1 MEISIELKGAE
12 QRFKTSIVGVTKQ
25 NGDGSDRQALLAQCR
40 PGTALQ
46 LVREPSNP
54 YDQWAVA
61 VYNSTCQQLGYL
73 PAGDRRLADHMDMGG
88 RVSAKVVKV
97 TGGPGLLGLIF
108 KFMRKHYGCVIEIVK
123 GDIDWEKITP
133 YMDKSRE
140 IEKLLDSA
148 KALEPDKPEEA
159 VSLYRTTIQEIM
171 ALDNIGSQAAACR
184 RARYPVN
191 RLSLLLEKSGHLQAA
206 YYEIV
211 KYENFKDVHGL
222 LASDARNV
230 ASRKKRLSEN
240 LNKSHNA

>member
-25 NGDGSDRQALLAQCR
+25 NSDGSDRQALLAHCR

-61 VYNSTCQQLGYL
+61 VYNGAGQQLGYL

-108 KFMRKHYGCVIEIVK
+108 KFMRKYYGCVIEIVK
-123 GDIDWEKITP
+123 GDIDWKKITP

-148 KALEPDKPEEA
+148 KALEPDKPVEA
-159 VSLYRTTIQEIM
+159 ISRYRTAIQEIII
-171 ALDNIGSQAAACR
+171 LDNIGSQAAACR
-184 RARYPVN
+184 RAKYPIN
-191 RLSLLLEKSGHLQAA
+191 RLSLLLEKSGNLQAA
-206 YYEIV
+206 YDEIV
-211 KYENFKDVHGL
+211 RYENFKDVCGL
-222 LASDARNV
+222 LASDARSI
-230 ASRKKRLSEN
+230 ASRKERLSEK
-240 LNKSHNA
+240 LNKPHNA